1 MKKLFFIPCII
12 GASLLASC
20 SSESELAD
28 NGASDALTSTQWSHQ
43 IANSNVEI
51 KFGSKI
57 KGTRAIVESDD
68 HQNFTLTNMGLFC
81 LAIAKNNINPNEAN
95 IDYTQGSAGYKYS
108 VWVDNAEVQTEKD
121 DGNNKTILTW
131 ADGNKHYYPTGN
143 WHKYAFYGYYP
154 KQDAA
159 NIIYDKKSV
168 SVMFEDL
175 DGTTD
180 IIYGKAEDLNTP
192 YAYSAYYFRQEGNED
207 KVPTVAFAHKLMRLT
222 FAIKPGGKDKEAAK
236 TMGVTK
242 VEVVKVPTKGTLVL
256 ADKDV
261 PANAG
266 SINFDWNNKDDLADL
281 ALKAKTE
288 ATSTEQKGLEP
299 DFTAYD
305 ETNEHKAC
313 WVKDDEVNIGQGIM
327 IPVPDYE
334 NNPDYKYQL
343 KITLINKDGQVFEP
357 EYPMDLNTNGNEFA
371 AGTSYKVTMT
381 INGPKE
387 IQLNAT
393 LEKWKEDNTTI
404 GGIIL

>member
-68 HQNFTLTNMGLFC
+68 QQNFTLTNMGLFC

-121 DGNNKTILTW
+121 AGNNKTILTW
-131 ADGNKHYYPTGN
+131 ADGKKHYYPTGN

-242 VEVVKVPTKGTLVL
+242 VEVVKVPTKGTLIL

-266 SINFDWNNKDDLADL
+266 YINFDWTTTADL
-281 ALKAKTE
+281 ALKAKTD

-305 ETNEHKAC
+305 ETNATKAC
-313 WVKDDEVNIGQGIM
+313 WVKDDPVDIGQGIM

>member
-1 MKKLFFIPCII
+1 M
-12 GASLLASC
+12 ASC

-68 HQNFTLTNMGLFC
+68 QQNFTLTNMGLFC

-121 DGNNKTILTW
+121 AGKNKTILTW
-131 ADGNKHYYPTGN
+131 ADGKKHYYPTGN

-159 NIIYDKKSV
+159 NIIYDNKSV

-180 IIYGKAEDLNTP
+180 IIYGKAEDLTTP

-242 VEVVKVPTKGTLVL
+242 VEVVKVPTKGTLIL
-256 ADKDV
+256 ADKDA

-266 SINFDWNNKDDLADL
+266 YINFDWTTTADL
-281 ALKAKTE
+281 ALKAKTD
-288 ATSTEQKGLEP
+288 ATGTGAGLEP
-299 DFTAYD
+299 EFTAYD
-305 ETNEHKAC
+305 TTNETKAC

-327 IPVPDYE
+327 IPVPDYDT
-334 NNPDYKYQL
+334 NPDYKYQL

-357 EYPMDLNTNGNEFA
+357 EYPMDLNTNGKEFA

-393 LEKWKEDNTTI
+393 LEKWQEDNTTI

>member
-1 MKKLFFIPCII
+1 M
-12 GASLLASC
+12 ASC

-68 HQNFTLTNMGLFC
+68 QQNFTLTNMGLFC
-81 LAIAKNNINPNEAN
+81 LAIAKNTINPNEAN

-108 VWVDNAEVQTEKD
+108 VWVDNAEVKTEKD
-121 DGNNKTILTW
+121 AGKNKTILTW
-131 ADGNKHYYPTGN
+131 ADGKKHYYPTGN

-180 IIYGKAEDLNTP
+180 IIYGKAEDLTTP

-266 SINFDWNNKDDLADL
+266 YINFDWTTTADL
-281 ALKAKTE
+281 ALKAKTD

-305 ETNEHKAC
+305 ETNATKAC
-313 WVKDDEVNIGQGIM
+313 WVKDDPVDIGQGIM

-357 EYPMDLNTNGNEFA
+357 EYPMDLNTNGKEFA

>member
-1 MKKLFFIPCII
+1 M
-12 GASLLASC
+12 ASC

-95 IDYTQGSAGYKYS
+95 IDYTQGSAGYNYS

-131 ADGNKHYYPTGN
+131 ADGKKHYYPTGN

-192 YAYSAYYFRQEGNED
+192 YAYSAYYFRQEGNEE

-266 SINFDWNNKDDLADL
+266 SINFDWNNKEDLPDL

-305 ETNEHKAC
+305 ETNAHKAC
-313 WVKDDEVNIGQGIM
+313 WVTDDPVDIGQGIM

-334 NNPDYKYQL
+334 NNPNYKYQL
-343 KITLINKDGQVFEP
+343 KITLINKDGQTFEP

-393 LEKWKEDNTTI
+393 LEKWKEDNKTI
-404 GGIIL
+404 GDITL

>member
-68 HQNFTLTNMGLFC
+68 QQNFTLTNMGLFC

-121 DGNNKTILTW
+121 AGKNKTILTW
-131 ADGNKHYYPTGN
+131 ADGKKHYYPTGN

-159 NIIYDKKSV
+159 NIIYDNKSV

-180 IIYGKAEDLNTP
+180 IIYGKAEDLTTP

-242 VEVVKVPTKGTLVL
+242 VEVVKVPTKGTLIL
-256 ADKDV
+256 ADKDA

-266 SINFDWNNKDDLADL
+266 YINFDWTTTADL

-288 ATSTEQKGLEP
+288 GTGEGLEP
-299 DFTAYD
+299 EFTAYD
-305 ETNEHKAC
+305 GTNETKAC

-327 IPVPDYE
+327 IPVPDYDT
-334 NNPDYKYQL
+334 NPDYKYQL

-357 EYPMDLNTNGNEFA
+357 EYPMDLNTNGKEFA

-393 LEKWKEDNTTI
+393 LEKWQEDNTTI

>member
-68 HQNFTLTNMGLFC
+68 QQNFTLTNMGLFC

-121 DGNNKTILTW
+121 AGNNKAILTW
-131 ADGNKHYYPTGN
+131 ADGKKHYYPTGN

-266 SINFDWNNKDDLADL
+266 YINFDWTTTADL
-281 ALKAKTE
+281 ALKAKTD

-305 ETNEHKAC
+305 ETNATKAC
-313 WVKDDEVNIGQGIM
+313 WVKDDPVDIGQGIM

>member
-1 MKKLFFIPCII
+1 M
-12 GASLLASC
+12 ASC

-68 HQNFTLTNMGLFC
+68 QQNFTLTNMGLFC

-108 VWVDNAEVQTEKD
+108 VWVDNAEVKTEKD
-121 DGNNKTILTW
+121 AGNNKTILTW
-131 ADGNKHYYPTGN
+131 ADGKKHYYPTGN

-305 ETNEHKAC
+305 ETNAHKAC
-313 WVKDDEVNIGQGIM
+313 WVKGDPVDIGQGIM

-334 NNPDYKYQL
+334 NNPNYKYQL
-343 KITLINKDGQVFEP
+343 KITLINKDGQTFEP
-357 EYPMDLNTNGNEFA
+357 EYPMDLNTNGKEFA

-393 LEKWKEDNTTI
+393 LEKWQEDDTTI
-404 GGIIL
+404 GGITL

>member
-1 MKKLFFIPCII
+1 M
-12 GASLLASC
+12 ASC
-20 SSESELAD
+20 SSESEIAD

-68 HQNFTLTNMGLFC
+68 QQNFTLTNMGLFC

-108 VWVDNAEVQTEKD
+108 VWVDNAEVKTEKD
-121 DGNNKTILTW
+121 AGKNKTILTW
-131 ADGNKHYYPTGN
+131 ADGKKHYYPTGN

-159 NIIYDKKSV
+159 NIIYDKNSV

-242 VEVVKVPTKGTLVL
+242 VEVVKVPTKGTLIL
-256 ADKDV
+256 ADKDA

-266 SINFDWNNKDDLADL
+266 YINFDWTTTADF
-281 ALKAKTE
+281 ALKAKTD
-288 ATSTEQKGLEP
+288 ATGTGEGLEP
-299 DFTAYD
+299 EFTAYD
-305 ETNEHKAC
+305 GTNETKAC

-357 EYPMDLNTNGNEFA
+357 EYPMDLNTNGKEFA

-393 LEKWKEDNTTI
+393 LEKWQEDNTTI

>member
-1 MKKLFFIPCII
+1 M
-12 GASLLASC
+12 
-20 SSESELAD
+20 
-28 NGASDALTSTQWSHQ
+28 N
-43 IANSNVEI
+43 
-51 KFGSKI
+51 
-57 KGTRAIVESDD
+57 
-68 HQNFTLTNMGLFC
+68 
-81 LAIAKNNINPNEAN
+81 
-95 IDYTQGSAGYKYS
+95 
-108 VWVDNAEVQTEKD
+108 
-121 DGNNKTILTW
+121 
-131 ADGNKHYYPTGN
+131 
-143 WHKYAFYGYYP
+143 
-154 KQDAA
+154 
-159 NIIYDKKSV
+159 
-168 SVMFEDL
+168 
-175 DGTTD
+175 TD
-180 IIYGKAEDLNTP
+180 F
-192 YAYSAYYFRQEGNED
+192 AYSAYYFRQEGNED

-266 SINFDWNNKDDLADL
+266 SINFDWDNKDDLPDL
-281 ALKAKTE
+281 ALKAKTA

-305 ETNEHKAC
+305 ETHATKAC
-313 WVKDDEVNIGQGIM
+313 WVKDDPVDIGQGIM

-343 KITLINKDGQVFEP
+343 KITLINKDGQTFEP
-357 EYPMDLNTNGNEFA
+357 EYPMDLNTNGKEFA

-393 LEKWKEDNTTI
+393 LEKWKEDNKTI
-404 GGIIL
+404 GDITL

>member
-68 HQNFTLTNMGLFC
+68 QQNFTLTNMGLFC

-121 DGNNKTILTW
+121 AVNNKTILTW
-131 ADGNKHYYPTGN
+131 ADGKKHYYPTGN

-180 IIYGKAEDLNTP
+180 IIYGKAEDLNTD

-222 FAIKPGGKDKEAAK
+222 FAIKPGGKDIEAAK

-256 ADKDV
+256 ADKDA

-266 SINFDWNNKDDLADL
+266 YINFDWNTTADL
-281 ALKAKTE
+281 ALKAKTD
-288 ATSTEQKGLEP
+288 ATGEGVDLEP
-299 DFTAYD
+299 EFAAYD
-305 ETNEHKAC
+305 ETNATKAC
-313 WVKDDEVNIGQGIM
+313 WVKDNEVNIGQGIM
-327 IPVPDYE
+327 IPVPDYDTD
-334 NNPDYKYQL
+334 PDYKYQL

-357 EYPMDLNTNGNEFA
+357 EYPMDLNTNGAEFA

-393 LEKWKEDNTTI
+393 LEKWQEDNTTI

>member
-1 MKKLFFIPCII
+1 M
-12 GASLLASC
+12 ASC

-68 HQNFTLTNMGLFC
+68 QQNFTLTNMGLFC

-108 VWVDNAEVQTEKD
+108 VWVDNAEVKTEKD
-121 DGNNKTILTW
+121 AVSNKTILTW
-131 ADGNKHYYPTGN
+131 ADGKKHYYPTGN

-159 NIIYDKKSV
+159 NIIYDKNSV

-242 VEVVKVPTKGTLVL
+242 VEVVKVPTKGTLTL
-256 ADKDV
+256 ADKDA

-266 SINFDWNNKDDLADL
+266 YINFDWTTTADL
-281 ALKAKTE
+281 ALKAKTD
-288 ATSTEQKGLEP
+288 ATGTGEGLEP
-299 DFTAYD
+299 EFTAYD
-305 ETNEHKAC
+305 GTNETKAC
-313 WVKDDEVNIGQGIM
+313 WVKDDPVDIGQGIM

-393 LEKWKEDNTTI
+393 LEKWQEDNTTI

>member
-28 NGASDALTSTQWSHQ
+28 NGSSDALTSTQWSHQ

-68 HQNFTLTNMGLFC
+68 QQNFTLTNMGLFC

-108 VWVDNAEVQTEKD
+108 VWVDNAEVKTEKD
-121 DGNNKTILTW
+121 DLNNKTILTW
-131 ADGNKHYYPTGN
+131 ADGKKHYYPTGN

-159 NIIYDKKSV
+159 NIIYDNKSV

-180 IIYGKAEDLNTP
+180 IIYGKAEDLTTP

-242 VEVVKVPTKGTLVL
+242 VEVVKVPTKGTLIL
-256 ADKDV
+256 ADKDA

-266 SINFDWNNKDDLADL
+266 YINFDWTTTADL

-288 ATSTEQKGLEP
+288 GTGEGLEP
-299 DFTAYD
+299 EFTAYD
-305 ETNEHKAC
+305 ATNETKAC

-327 IPVPDYE
+327 IPVPDY
-334 NNPDYKYQL
+334 DKYQL
-343 KITLINKDGQVFEP
+343 KITLRNKDGQDFEP
-357 EYPMDLNTNGNEFA
+357 EYPMDLNTNGVEFA

-393 LEKWKEDNTTI
+393 LEKWLEDNTTI
-404 GGIIL
+404 GGITL

>member
-1 MKKLFFIPCII
+1 M
-12 GASLLASC
+12 ASC

-68 HQNFTLTNMGLFC
+68 QQNFTLTNMGLFC

-108 VWVDNAEVQTEKD
+108 VWVDNAEVKTEKD

-131 ADGNKHYYPTGN
+131 ADGKKHYYPTGN

-266 SINFDWNNKDDLADL
+266 SINFDWDTTEDLV
-281 ALKAKTE
+281 LKAKTE

-313 WVKDDEVNIGQGIM
+313 WVKDDPVDIGQGIM

-343 KITLINKDGQVFEP
+343 KITLINKDGQTFEP

-393 LEKWKEDNTTI
+393 LEKWQEDNTTI

>member
-1 MKKLFFIPCII
+1 M
-12 GASLLASC
+12 ASC

-68 HQNFTLTNMGLFC
+68 QQNFTLTNMGLFC

-108 VWVDNAEVQTEKD
+108 VWVDNAEVKTEKD
-121 DGNNKTILTW
+121 AGKNKTILTW
-131 ADGNKHYYPTGN
+131 ADGKKHYYPTGN

-159 NIIYDKKSV
+159 NIIYDNKSV

-180 IIYGKAEDLNTP
+180 IIYGKAEDLTTP

-256 ADKDV
+256 ADKDA

-266 SINFDWNNKDDLADL
+266 YINFDWNTTADL
-281 ALKAKTE
+281 ALKAKTD
-288 ATSTEQKGLEP
+288 ATGTGEGLEP
-299 DFTAYD
+299 EFTAYD
-305 ETNEHKAC
+305 GTNETKAC

-327 IPVPDYE
+327 IPVPDYDT
-334 NNPDYKYQL
+334 NPDYKYQL

-393 LEKWKEDNTTI
+393 LEKWQEDNTTI

>member
-1 MKKLFFIPCII
+1 M
-12 GASLLASC
+12 ASC

-108 VWVDNAEVQTEKD
+108 VWADNAEVKTEKD
-121 DGNNKTILTW
+121 AGNNKTILTW
-131 ADGNKHYYPTGN
+131 ADGKKHYYPTGN

-266 SINFDWNNKDDLADL
+266 SINFDWDTTEDLV
-281 ALKAKTE
+281 LKAKTE

-313 WVKDDEVNIGQGIM
+313 WVKDDPVDIGQGIM

-343 KITLINKDGQVFEP
+343 KITLINKDGQTFEP

-393 LEKWKEDNTTI
+393 LEKWQEDNTTI

>member
-28 NGASDALTSTQWSHQ
+28 NGTSDALTSTQWSHQ

-68 HQNFTLTNMGLFC
+68 QQNFTLTNMGLFC

-108 VWVDNAEVQTEKD
+108 VWVDNAEVKTEKD
-121 DGNNKTILTW
+121 DLNNKTILTW
-131 ADGNKHYYPTGN
+131 ADGQKHYYPTGN

-159 NIIYDKKSV
+159 NIIYDNKSV

-180 IIYGKAEDLNTP
+180 IIYGKAEDLTTP

-242 VEVVKVPTKGTLVL
+242 VEVVKVPTKGTLIL
-256 ADKDV
+256 ADKDA

-266 SINFDWNNKDDLADL
+266 YINFDWTTTADL
-281 ALKAKTE
+281 ALKAKTD
-288 ATSTEQKGLEP
+288 ATGEGVDLEP
-299 DFTAYD
+299 EFAAYD
-305 ETNEHKAC
+305 ATNETKAC

-327 IPVPDYE
+327 IPVPDYDT
-334 NNPDYKYQL
+334 NPDYKYQL

-393 LEKWKEDNTTI
+393 LEKWQEDNTTI

>member
-57 KGTRAIVESDD
+57 KGSRAIVESDD
-68 HQNFTLTNMGLFC
+68 QQNFTLTNMGLFC
-81 LAIAKNNINPNEAN
+81 LAIAKNNLNPNEAN
-95 IDYTQGSAGYKYS
+95 IDYTQGSAGYNYS
-108 VWVDNAEVQTEKD
+108 VWVDNAEVKTEKD
-121 DGNNKTILTW
+121 VGNNKTILTW
-131 ADGNKHYYPTGN
+131 ADGKKHYYPTGN

-168 SVMFEDL
+168 SVMFEGL

-222 FAIKPGGKDKEAAK
+222 FAIQPGGKNKEAAK

-266 SINFDWNNKDDLADL
+266 SINFDWNNTADL
-281 ALKAKTE
+281 ALKAKTD
-288 ATSTEQKGLEP
+288 ATSTKQKGLEP

-305 ETNEHKAC
+305 ETNGTKAC
-313 WVKDDEVNIGQGIM
+313 WVKDDPVDIGQGIM
-327 IPVPDYE
+327 IPVPDYD

-343 KITLINKDGQVFEP
+343 KITLINKDGQTFEP

-393 LEKWKEDNTTI
+393 LEKWQEDNTTI

>member
-1 MKKLFFIPCII
+1 M
-12 GASLLASC
+12 ASC
-20 SSESELAD
+20 SSESEIAD

-68 HQNFTLTNMGLFC
+68 QQNFTLTNMGLFC

-121 DGNNKTILTW
+121 AGNNKTILTW
-131 ADGNKHYYPTGN
+131 ADGKKHYYPTGN

-159 NIIYDKKSV
+159 NIIYDNKSV

-180 IIYGKAEDLNTP
+180 IIYGKAEDLTTP

-242 VEVVKVPTKGTLVL
+242 VEVVKVPTKGTLIL

-266 SINFDWNNKDDLADL
+266 YINFDWTTTADL
-281 ALKAKTE
+281 ALKAKTD

-305 ETNEHKAC
+305 ETNATKAC
-313 WVKDDEVNIGQGIM
+313 WVKDDPVDIGQGIM

>member
-1 MKKLFFIPCII
+1 M
-12 GASLLASC
+12 ASC

-68 HQNFTLTNMGLFC
+68 QQNFTLTNMGLFC

-108 VWVDNAEVQTEKD
+108 VWVDNAEVKTEKD
-121 DGNNKTILTW
+121 AGSNKTILTW
-131 ADGNKHYYPTGN
+131 ADGKKHYYPTGN

-159 NIIYDKKSV
+159 NIIYDNKSV

-180 IIYGKAEDLNTP
+180 IIYGKAEDLTTP

-256 ADKDV
+256 ADKDA

-266 SINFDWNNKDDLADL
+266 YINFDWNTTADL
-281 ALKAKTE
+281 ALKAKTD
-288 ATSTEQKGLEP
+288 ATGTGEGLEP
-299 DFTAYD
+299 EFTAYD
-305 ETNEHKAC
+305 GTNETKAC

-327 IPVPDYE
+327 IPVPDYDT
-334 NNPDYKYQL
+334 NPDYKYQL

-357 EYPMDLNTNGNEFA
+357 EYPMDLNTNGKEFA

-393 LEKWKEDNTTI
+393 LEKWQEDNTTI

>member
-68 HQNFTLTNMGLFC
+68 QQNFTLTNMGLFC

-95 IDYTQGSAGYKYS
+95 IDYTQGSAGYNYS
-108 VWVDNAEVQTEKD
+108 VWVDNAEVKTEKD

-131 ADGNKHYYPTGN
+131 ADGTKHYYPTGN

-168 SVMFEDL
+168 SVMFEGL

-180 IIYGKAEDLNTP
+180 IIYGKAEDLNTDF
-192 YAYSAYYFRQEGNED
+192 AYSAYYFRQEGNED

-222 FAIKPGGKDKEAAK
+222 FAIQPGGKYKEAAK

-266 SINFDWNNKDDLADL
+266 SINFDWDTTEDLV
-281 ALKAKTE
+281 LKAKHE

-305 ETNEHKAC
+305 ETNAHKAC
-313 WVKDDEVNIGQGIM
+313 WVKDDPVDIGQGIM

-343 KITLINKDGQVFEP
+343 KITLINKDGQTFEP
-357 EYPMDLNTNGNEFA
+357 EYPMDLNTNGKEFA

>member
-1 MKKLFFIPCII
+1 M
-12 GASLLASC
+12 ASC

-68 HQNFTLTNMGLFC
+68 QQNFTLTNMGLFC

-108 VWVDNAEVQTEKD
+108 VWVDNAEVKTEKD
-121 DGNNKTILTW
+121 AGNNKTILTW
-131 ADGNKHYYPTGN
+131 ADGKKHYYPTGN

-168 SVMFEDL
+168 SVMFKGL

-242 VEVVKVPTKGTLVL
+242 VEVVKVPTKGTLTL

-266 SINFDWNNKDDLADL
+266 SINFDWNNKEDLPDL

-305 ETNEHKAC
+305 ETNETKAC
-313 WVKDDEVNIGQGIM
+313 WVKDNEVNIGQGIM

-393 LEKWKEDNTTI
+393 LEKWQEDNTTI

>member
-28 NGASDALTSTQWSHQ
+28 NGASDALTSAQWSHQ

-68 HQNFTLTNMGLFC
+68 QQNFTLTNMGLFC

-121 DGNNKTILTW
+121 AVNNKTILTW
-131 ADGNKHYYPTGN
+131 ADGKKHYYPTGN

-242 VEVVKVPTKGTLVL
+242 VEVVKVPTKGTLTL
-256 ADKDV
+256 ADKDA

-266 SINFDWNNKDDLADL
+266 YINFDWNTTADL
-281 ALKAKTE
+281 ALKAKTD

-305 ETNEHKAC
+305 ETNATKAC
-313 WVKDDEVNIGQGIM
+313 WVKDDPVDIGQGIM

>member
-28 NGASDALTSTQWSHQ
+28 NGASDALTSTLWSHQ

-68 HQNFTLTNMGLFC
+68 QQNFTLTNMGLFC

-121 DGNNKTILTW
+121 AVNNKTILTW
-131 ADGNKHYYPTGN
+131 ADGKKHYYPTGN

-180 IIYGKAEDLNTP
+180 IIYGKAEDLTTP

-242 VEVVKVPTKGTLVL
+242 VEVVKVPTKGTLIL
-256 ADKDV
+256 ADKDA

-266 SINFDWNNKDDLADL
+266 YINFDWTTTADL
-281 ALKAKTE
+281 ALKAKTD
-288 ATSTEQKGLEP
+288 ATGTGEGLEP
-299 DFTAYD
+299 EFTAYD
-305 ETNEHKAC
+305 GTNETKAC

-327 IPVPDYE
+327 IPVPDYDT
-334 NNPDYKYQL
+334 NPDYKYQL

-357 EYPMDLNTNGNEFA
+357 EYPMDLNTNGKEFA

-393 LEKWKEDNTTI
+393 LEKWQEDNTTI

>member
-1 MKKLFFIPCII
+1 M
-12 GASLLASC
+12 ASC
-20 SSESELAD
+20 SSESEIAD

-68 HQNFTLTNMGLFC
+68 QQNFTLTNMGLFC

-108 VWVDNAEVQTEKD
+108 VWVDNAEVKTEKD
-121 DGNNKTILTW
+121 AGKNKTILTW
-131 ADGNKHYYPTGN
+131 ADGKKHYYPTGN

-159 NIIYDKKSV
+159 NIIYDNKSV

-180 IIYGKAEDLNTP
+180 IIYGKAEDLTTP

-242 VEVVKVPTKGTLVL
+242 VEVVKVPTKGTLIL
-256 ADKDV
+256 ADKDA

-266 SINFDWNNKDDLADL
+266 YINFDWTTTADL
-281 ALKAKTE
+281 ALKAKTD
-288 ATSTEQKGLEP
+288 ATGTGAGLEP
-299 DFTAYD
+299 EFTAYD
-305 ETNEHKAC
+305 TTNETKAC

-327 IPVPDYE
+327 IPVPDYDT
-334 NNPDYKYQL
+334 NPDYKYQL

-357 EYPMDLNTNGNEFA
+357 EYPMDLNTNGKEFA

-393 LEKWKEDNTTI
+393 LEKWQEDNTTI

>member
-68 HQNFTLTNMGLFC
+68 QQNFTLTNMGLFC
-81 LAIAKNNINPNEAN
+81 LAIAKNNLNPNEAN
-95 IDYTQGSAGYKYS
+95 IDYTQGSAGYNYS
-108 VWVDNAEVQTEKD
+108 VWVDNAEVKTEKD
-121 DGNNKTILTW
+121 VGNNKTILTW
-131 ADGNKHYYPTGN
+131 ADGKKHYYPTGN

-168 SVMFEDL
+168 SVMFEGL

-222 FAIKPGGKDKEAAK
+222 FAIQPGGKNKEAAK

-266 SINFDWNNKDDLADL
+266 SINFDWNNTADL
-281 ALKAKTE
+281 ALKAKTD
-288 ATSTEQKGLEP
+288 ATSTKQKGLEP

-305 ETNEHKAC
+305 ETNGTKAC
-313 WVKDDEVNIGQGIM
+313 WVKDDPVDIGQGIM
-327 IPVPDYE
+327 IPVPDYD

-343 KITLINKDGQVFEP
+343 KITLINKDGQTFEP

-393 LEKWKEDNTTI
+393 LEKWQEDNTTI

>member
-1 MKKLFFIPCII
+1 M
-12 GASLLASC
+12 ASC

-68 HQNFTLTNMGLFC
+68 QQNFTLTNMGLFC

-108 VWVDNAEVQTEKD
+108 VWVDNAEVKTEKD
-121 DGNNKTILTW
+121 AGNNKTILTW
-131 ADGNKHYYPTGN
+131 ADGKKHYYPTGN

-159 NIIYDKKSV
+159 NIIYDNKSV

-180 IIYGKAEDLNTP
+180 IIYGKAEDLTTP

-256 ADKDV
+256 ADKDA

-266 SINFDWNNKDDLADL
+266 YINFDWTTTADL
-281 ALKAKTE
+281 ALKAKTD
-288 ATSTEQKGLEP
+288 ATGTGEGLEP
-299 DFTAYD
+299 EFTAYD
-305 ETNEHKAC
+305 GTNETKAC

-327 IPVPDYE
+327 IPVPDYDT
-334 NNPDYKYQL
+334 NPDYKYQL

-357 EYPMDLNTNGNEFA
+357 EYPMDLNTNGKEFA

-393 LEKWKEDNTTI
+393 LEKWQEDNTTI

>member
-68 HQNFTLTNMGLFC
+68 QQNFTLDNMGLFC

-95 IDYTQGSAGYKYS
+95 IDYTKGSTGYNYS
-108 VWVDNAEVQTEKD
+108 VWVDNAEVKTEKD
-121 DGNNKTILTW
+121 AGNNKTILTW
-131 ADGNKHYYPTGN
+131 ADGKKHYYPTGN

-154 KQDAA
+154 KQEDA
-159 NIIYDKKSV
+159 NIIYDKNSV

-180 IIYGKAEDLNTP
+180 IIYGKAEDLNTD
-192 YAYSAYYFRQEGNED
+192 YAYSAYYFRQDGNED
-207 KVPTVAFAHKLMRLT
+207 KVPTVAFTHKLMRLT

-256 ADKDV
+256 ADKDA

-266 SINFDWNNKDDLADL
+266 YINFDWNTTADL
-281 ALKAKTE
+281 ALKAKTD
-288 ATSTEQKGLEP
+288 ATGEGVDLEP
-299 DFTAYD
+299 EFAAYD
-305 ETNEHKAC
+305 EANATKAC
-313 WVKDDEVNIGQGIM
+313 WVKDNEVNIGQGIM
-327 IPVPDYE
+327 IPVPDYDTD
-334 NNPDYKYQL
+334 PDYKYQL

-357 EYPMDLNTNGNEFA
+357 EYPMDLNTNGAQFA

-393 LEKWKEDNTTI
+393 LEKWQEDNNTI

>member
-1 MKKLFFIPCII
+1 M
-12 GASLLASC
+12 ASC

-68 HQNFTLTNMGLFC
+68 QQNFTLTNMGLFC

-108 VWVDNAEVQTEKD
+108 VWVDNAEVKTEKD
-121 DGNNKTILTW
+121 AGNNKTILTW
-131 ADGNKHYYPTGN
+131 ADGKKHYYPTGN

-192 YAYSAYYFRQEGNED
+192 YAYSAYYFRQKGNED

-222 FAIKPGGKDKEAAK
+222 FAIQPGGDKEAAK

-313 WVKDDEVNIGQGIM
+313 WVKDDPVDIGQGIM

-343 KITLINKDGQVFEP
+343 KITLINKDGQTFEP
-357 EYPMDLNTNGNEFA
+357 EYPMDLNTNGNKFA

-393 LEKWKEDNTTI
+393 LEKWQEDDTTI
-404 GGIIL
+404 GGITL

>member
-1 MKKLFFIPCII
+1 M
-12 GASLLASC
+12 ASC

-68 HQNFTLTNMGLFC
+68 QQNFTLTNMGLFC

-95 IDYTQGSAGYKYS
+95 IDYTQGSAGYNYS
-108 VWVDNAEVQTEKD
+108 VWVDNAEVKTEKD
-121 DGNNKTILTW
+121 AGNNKTILTW
-131 ADGNKHYYPTGN
+131 ADGKKHYYPTGN

-168 SVMFEDL
+168 SVMFEGL

-180 IIYGKAEDLNTP
+180 IIYGKAEDLNTDF
-192 YAYSAYYFRQEGNED
+192 AYSAYYFRQEGNED

-222 FAIKPGGKDKEAAK
+222 FAIQPGGKNKEAAK

-242 VEVVKVPTKGTLVL
+242 VEVVKVPTKGTLTL

-266 SINFDWNNKDDLADL
+266 SINFDWNNKEDLADL

-305 ETNEHKAC
+305 ETSETKAC
-313 WVKDDEVNIGQGIM
+313 WVKDDPVDIGQGIM

-334 NNPDYKYQL
+334 NNPDYKYKL
-343 KITLINKDGQVFEP
+343 KITLINKDGQTFEP

-404 GGIIL
+404 GGITL

>member
-1 MKKLFFIPCII
+1 M
-12 GASLLASC
+12 ASC

-68 HQNFTLTNMGLFC
+68 QQNFTLTNMGLFC

-95 IDYTQGSAGYKYS
+95 IDYTQGSAGYNYS
-108 VWVDNAEVQTEKD
+108 VWVDNAEVKTEKD

-131 ADGNKHYYPTGN
+131 ADGTKHYYPTGN

-242 VEVVKVPTKGTLVL
+242 VEVVKVPTKGTLIL
-256 ADKDV
+256 ADKDA

-266 SINFDWNNKDDLADL
+266 YINFDWTTTADL
-281 ALKAKTE
+281 ALKAKTD
-288 ATSTEQKGLEP
+288 ASGTGKGLEP
-299 DFTAYD
+299 EFTTYD
-305 ETNEHKAC
+305 ASNETKAC

>member
-68 HQNFTLTNMGLFC
+68 QQNFTLTNMGLFC

-108 VWVDNAEVQTEKD
+108 VWVDNAEVKTEKD
-121 DGNNKTILTW
+121 AGKNKTILTW
-131 ADGNKHYYPTGN
+131 ADGKKHYYPTGN

-159 NIIYDKKSV
+159 NIIYDNKSV

-180 IIYGKAEDLNTP
+180 IIYGKAEDLTTP

-242 VEVVKVPTKGTLVL
+242 VEVVKVPTKGTLIL
-256 ADKDV
+256 ADKDA

-266 SINFDWNNKDDLADL
+266 YINFDWTTTADL
-281 ALKAKTE
+281 ALKAKTD
-288 ATSTEQKGLEP
+288 ATGTGAGLEP
-299 DFTAYD
+299 EFTAYD
-305 ETNEHKAC
+305 ATNGTKAC

-327 IPVPDYE
+327 IPVPDYDT
-334 NNPDYKYQL
+334 NPDYKYQL

-357 EYPMDLNTNGNEFA
+357 EYPMDLNTNGKEFA

-393 LEKWKEDNTTI
+393 LEKWQEDNTTI

>member
-68 HQNFTLTNMGLFC
+68 QQNFTLTNMGLFC

-108 VWVDNAEVQTEKD
+108 VWVDNAEVKTEKD
-121 DGNNKTILTW
+121 AGKNKTILTW
-131 ADGNKHYYPTGN
+131 ADGKKHYYPTGN

-159 NIIYDKKSV
+159 NIIYDNKSV

-180 IIYGKAEDLNTP
+180 IIYGKAEDLTTP

-207 KVPTVAFAHKLMRLT
+207 KVPTVAFATAKAMDDAAELMWIRWEDLRPADFGLDSISRGVRLLL
-222 FAIKPGGKDKEAAK
+222 AK
-236 TMGVTK
+236 RGMQ
-242 VEVVKVPTKGTLVL
+242 
-256 ADKDV
+256 A
-261 PANAG
+261 
-266 SINFDWNNKDDLADL
+266 
-281 ALKAKTE
+281 
-288 ATSTEQKGLEP
+288 
-299 DFTAYD
+299 
-305 ETNEHKAC
+305 
-313 WVKDDEVNIGQGIM
+313 
-327 IPVPDYE
+327 
-334 NNPDYKYQL
+334 
-343 KITLINKDGQVFEP
+343 
-357 EYPMDLNTNGNEFA
+357 
-371 AGTSYKVTMT
+371 
-381 INGPKE
+381 
-387 IQLNAT
+387 
-393 LEKWKEDNTTI
+393 
-404 GGIIL
+404 

>member
-1 MKKLFFIPCII
+1 M
-12 GASLLASC
+12 ASC

-95 IDYTQGSAGYKYS
+95 IDYTHGSAGYNYS
-108 VWVDNAEVQTEKD
+108 VWVDNAEVKTEKD

-131 ADGNKHYYPTGN
+131 ADGKKHYYPTGN

-154 KQDAA
+154 KQDSA
-159 NIIYDKKSV
+159 NISYDNKSV
-168 SVMFEDL
+168 SVMFKGL

-242 VEVVKVPTKGTLVL
+242 VEVVKVPTKGTLTL
-256 ADKDV
+256 ADKDA

-266 SINFDWNNKDDLADL
+266 YINFDWTTTADL
-281 ALKAKTE
+281 ALKAKTDASGTGE
-288 ATSTEQKGLEP
+288 GLEP
-299 DFTAYD
+299 EFTAYD
-305 ETNEHKAC
+305 ASNETKAC

-357 EYPMDLNTNGNEFA
+357 EYPMDLNTNGKEFA

-393 LEKWKEDNTTI
+393 LEKWQEDNTTI

>member
-1 MKKLFFIPCII
+1 M
-12 GASLLASC
+12 ASC

-68 HQNFTLTNMGLFC
+68 QQNFTLANMGLFC

-108 VWVDNAEVQTEKD
+108 VWVDNAEVKTEKD

-131 ADGNKHYYPTGN
+131 ADGTKHYYPTGN

-242 VEVVKVPTKGTLVL
+242 VEVVKVPTKGTLTL
-256 ADKDV
+256 ADKDA

-266 SINFDWNNKDDLADL
+266 NINFDWDTPADLADL

-305 ETNEHKAC
+305 ETNAHKAC
-313 WVKDDEVNIGQGIM
+313 WVKDDPVDIGQGIM

-393 LEKWKEDNTTI
+393 LEKWQEDNTTI

>member
-57 KGTRAIVESDD
+57 KGTRAIVESDANS
-68 HQNFTLTNMGLFC
+68 NFELTNMGLFC

-95 IDYTQGSAGYKYS
+95 IDYTKGSTGYNYS
-108 VWVDNAEVQTEKD
+108 VWVDNAEVKTEKD
-121 DGNNKTILTW
+121 AVKNKTILTW
-131 ADGNKHYYPTGN
+131 ADGKKHYYPTGN

-154 KQDAA
+154 KQEDA
-159 NIIYDKKSV
+159 NIIYDKNSV

-180 IIYGKAEDLNTP
+180 IIYGKAEDLNTD
-192 YAYSAYYFRQEGNED
+192 YAYSAYYFRQDGNED

-256 ADKDV
+256 ADKDA

-266 SINFDWNNKDDLADL
+266 YINFDWNTTADL
-281 ALKAKTE
+281 ALKAKTDAAGE
-288 ATSTEQKGLEP
+288 GADLEP
-299 DFTAYD
+299 EFAAYD
-305 ETNEHKAC
+305 ENNATKAC
-313 WVKDDEVNIGQGIM
+313 WVKDNEVNIGQGIM
-327 IPVPDYE
+327 IPVPDYDTD
-334 NNPDYKYQL
+334 PDYKYQL

-357 EYPMDLNTNGNEFA
+357 EYPMDLNTNGAQFA

-393 LEKWKEDNTTI
+393 LEKWQEDNTTI

>member
-1 MKKLFFIPCII
+1 M
-12 GASLLASC
+12 ASC

-68 HQNFTLTNMGLFC
+68 QQNFTLTNMGLFC

-108 VWVDNAEVQTEKD
+108 VWVDNAEVKTEKD

-131 ADGNKHYYPTGN
+131 ADGTKHYYPTGN

-242 VEVVKVPTKGTLVL
+242 VEVVKVPTKGTLTL
-256 ADKDV
+256 ADKDA

-266 SINFDWNNKDDLADL
+266 NINFDWDTPADLADL

-305 ETNEHKAC
+305 ETNAHKAC
-313 WVKDDEVNIGQGIM
+313 WVKDDPVDIGQGIM

-393 LEKWKEDNTTI
+393 LEKWQEDNTTI

>member
-1 MKKLFFIPCII
+1 M
-12 GASLLASC
+12 ASC

-68 HQNFTLTNMGLFC
+68 QQNFTLTNMGLFC

-108 VWVDNAEVQTEKD
+108 VWVDNAEVKTEKD
-121 DGNNKTILTW
+121 AGKNKTILTW
-131 ADGNKHYYPTGN
+131 ADGKKHYYPTGN

-159 NIIYDKKSV
+159 NIIYDNKSV

-180 IIYGKAEDLNTP
+180 IIYGKAEDLTTP

-242 VEVVKVPTKGTLVL
+242 VEVVKVPTKGTLIL
-256 ADKDV
+256 ADKDA

-266 SINFDWNNKDDLADL
+266 YINFDWTTTADL
-281 ALKAKTE
+281 ALKAKTDAIGTGE
-288 ATSTEQKGLEP
+288 GLEP
-299 DFTAYD
+299 EFTAYD
-305 ETNEHKAC
+305 GTNETKAC

-327 IPVPDYE
+327 IPVPDYDT
-334 NNPDYKYQL
+334 NPDYKYQL
-343 KITLINKDGQVFEP
+343 KITLINKDGQTFEP
-357 EYPMDLNTNGNEFA
+357 EYPMDLNTNGKEFA

-393 LEKWKEDNTTI
+393 LEKWQEDNTTI

>member
-1 MKKLFFIPCII
+1 M
-12 GASLLASC
+12 ASC

-68 HQNFTLTNMGLFC
+68 QQNFTLTNMGLFC
-81 LAIAKNNINPNEAN
+81 LAIAKNNLNPNEAN
-95 IDYTQGSAGYKYS
+95 IDYTQGSAGYNYS
-108 VWVDNAEVQTEKD
+108 VWVDNAEVKTEKD
-121 DGNNKTILTW
+121 VGNNKTILTW
-131 ADGNKHYYPTGN
+131 ADGKKHYYPTGN

-168 SVMFEDL
+168 SVMFEGL

-192 YAYSAYYFRQEGNED
+192 YAYSAYYFRQEGNEG

-222 FAIKPGGKDKEAAK
+222 FAIQPGGKNKEAAK

-266 SINFDWNNKDDLADL
+266 SINFDWNNTADL
-281 ALKAKTE
+281 ALKAKTD
-288 ATSTEQKGLEP
+288 ATSTKQKGLEP

-305 ETNEHKAC
+305 ETNGTKAC
-313 WVKDDEVNIGQGIM
+313 WVKDDPVDIGQGIM
-327 IPVPDYE
+327 IPVPDYD

-343 KITLINKDGQVFEP
+343 KITLINKDGQTFEP

-393 LEKWKEDNTTI
+393 LEKWQEDNTTI

>member
-1 MKKLFFIPCII
+1 M
-12 GASLLASC
+12 ASC

-68 HQNFTLTNMGLFC
+68 QQNFTLDNMGLFC

-108 VWVDNAEVQTEKD
+108 VWVDNAEVKTEKD
-121 DGNNKTILTW
+121 DGKNKTILTW
-131 ADGNKHYYPTGN
+131 ADGKKHYYPTGN

-154 KQDAA
+154 KQETA
-159 NIIYDKKSV
+159 NIIYDKNRV
-168 SVMFEDL
+168 SVMFENL

-180 IIYGKAEDLNTP
+180 IIYGKAEDLTTP

-242 VEVVKVPTKGTLVL
+242 VEVVKVPTKGTLIL
-256 ADKDV
+256 ADKDA

-266 SINFDWNNKDDLADL
+266 YINFDWNDENTLLDLP
-281 ALKAKTE
+281 LKAKTD
-288 ATSTEQKGLEP
+288 ATGEGAGLEP
-299 DFTAYD
+299 EFEAYD
-305 ETNEHKAC
+305 ATHAAKAC
-313 WVKDDEVNIGQGIM
+313 WVKDNEVNIGQGIM
-327 IPVPDYE
+327 IPVPDYDTY
-334 NNPDYKYQL
+334 PDYKYQL
-343 KITLINKDGQVFEP
+343 KITLRNKDGQDFEP
-357 EYPMDLNTNGNEFA
+357 EYPMDLNIGEAQFA

-393 LEKWKEDNTTI
+393 LENWLEDNTTI
-404 GGIIL
+404 GGITL